1 MRVNEI
7 FYSIQ
12 GEGRFTGTPAIFIRL
27 AGCNLRCDFCDTEH
41 QPYKD
46 LSEAEIVRQIA
57 NFPASHVVITG
68 GEPMLWLTLSLID
81 RLHRKGKFIQ
91 VETNGTIPIKD
102 ILPIDWITCS
112 PKFDFCPHAELKIQ
126 RIDELKVVYQGQD
139 MSAYDSIEAK
149 EYYLQ
154 PCDFRD
160 EARNAEN
167 LAATINYIKIHP
179 KWKLSLQTQKI
190 LSVR

>member
-46 LSEAEIVRQIA
+46 LTEAEIVRQIA

>member
-7 FYSIQ
+7 FYSVQ

-27 AGCNLRCDFCDTEH
+27 AGCNLRCGFCDTDH
-41 QPYKD
+41 QPYQD
-46 LSEAEIVRQIA
+46 LAEEEIMRQIA
-57 NFPASHVVITG
+57 GFPGSHVVITG
-68 GEPMLWLTLSLID
+68 GEPILQLTISFLNL
-81 RLHRKGKFIQ
+81 LHNAGKFIQ
-91 VETNGTIPIKD
+91 VETNGTIPVKGYR
-102 ILPIDWITCS
+102 PIDWITCS
-112 PKFDFCPHAELKIQ
+112 PKFDFCRNAEIKIQ

-139 MSAYDSIEAK
+139 MSAYDHIEAK

-154 PCDFRD
+154 PCDVKD
-160 EARNAEN
+160 EARNKANISE
-167 LAATINYIKIHP
+167 TINYIKSHP